1 MRRKKRKSVFVH
13 GTPVGSVVGWNGCPG
28 EIDSLT
34 IEGWRGNEKNWIG
47 WDEVPPSTPTQAAL
61 RREWKKDLW
70 SVSID
75 PLHRVLEP
83 ILVSTVNAVQPAP
96 TPCASPAC
104 RANLF
109 ALSRSGTNSSGTDL
123 SHR

>member
-1 MRRKKRKSVFVH
+1 M
-13 GTPVGSVVGWNGCPG
+13 N
-28 EIDSLT
+28 
-34 IEGWRGNEKNWIG
+34 EGWRGNEVFRIG
-47 WDEVPPSTPTQAAL
+47 WDEVHPSIPTQAAL

-96 TPCASPAC
+96 ARRARPAEQISLSSQDQAPILQGLIFPSADRDDGTCCLMSPFANECCCASNFTRWP
-104 RANLF
+104 
-109 ALSRSGTNSSGTDL
+109 
-123 SHR
+123 